1 MKLNFSKQKILLIL
15 FLTIALAGFTYL
27 TFNETGIIKY
37 VKVKSEVDSLKAVV
51 KKLETENR
59 IISAEN
65 DSLQKKIPAKIE
77 RVAREKYS
85 MGKKN
90 EIIIKIEKQ

>member
-1 MKLNFSKQKILLIL
+1 MKLNFSKQKILLIT
-15 FLTIALAGFTYL
+15 FLTIALTGFAYL
-27 TFNETGIIKY
+27 SFNETGIIKY

-51 KKLETENR
+51 KKLEMENKV
-59 IISAEN
+59 ISAEN

>member
-1 MKLNFSKQKILLIL
+1 MKLNFSKQKILLII
-15 FLTIALAGFTYL
+15 FLAIALAGLAYL
-27 TFNETGIIKY
+27 SFNETGMIKY

-51 KKLETENR
+51 KKLEAENK

>member
-1 MKLNFSKQKILLIL
+1 MKLRFSNQKILLVI
-15 FLTIALAGFTYL
+15 FFTIAVAGFSYL
-27 TFNETGIIKY
+27 AFNETGIVKY

-51 KKLETENR
+51 KKLETENK

-65 DSLQKKIPAKIE
+65 DSLLKKIPAKIE

-85 MGKKN
+85 MSKKN
-90 EIIIKIEKQ
+90 EIIIKIDKQ

>member
-1 MKLNFSKQKILLIL
+1 MKLKISKQKILLV
-15 FLTIALAGFTYL
+15 FFFTVAAAGLTYL
-27 TFNETGIIKY
+27 SFNETGIIKY
-37 VKVKSEVDSLKAVV
+37 VKVKSEVDSLKAIV
-51 KKLETENR
+51 KKLEEENK

-65 DSLQKKIPAKIE
+65 DSLLNKIPAKIE

-90 EIIIKIEKQ
+90 EIIIKLDKQ